1 MPQGATAVRNE
12 DLTGAV
18 VEDHTEAAAVHTG
31 AAAAADHTGAAVV
44 DTQEIY
50 INSNVLAALLF
61 QFRA

>member
-12 DLTGAV
+12 DPTGAV

-31 AAAAADHTGAAVV
+31 AAAADHTGAAVV

>member
-31 AAAAADHTGAAVV
+31 AAAADHTGAAVV